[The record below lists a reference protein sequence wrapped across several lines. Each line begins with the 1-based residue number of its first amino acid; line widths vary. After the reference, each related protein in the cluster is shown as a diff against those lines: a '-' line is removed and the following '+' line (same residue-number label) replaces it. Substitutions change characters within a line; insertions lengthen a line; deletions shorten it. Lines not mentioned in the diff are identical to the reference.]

1 MSIQLVGLLVVKRLS
16 MFFYPALS
24 IAYQDSQGKS
34 ETFNSHSWTYE
45 VKKTYYFQKKNPE
58 MTPKQENSKLSENA
72 DVEAINFFVQK
83 LHQFEGQQVC
93 VLPY

>member
-1 MSIQLVGLLVVKRLS
+1 
-16 MFFYPALS
+16 
-24 IAYQDSQGKS
+24 
-34 ETFNSHSWTYE
+34 
-45 VKKTYYFQKKNPE
+45 

-72 DVEAINFFVQK
+72 DVQAINFFVQK